1 MTSSRYFAVI
11 KPMSLAGVDRRG
23 KVMLC
28 TAWTASV
35 ICSTPQAIIFHE
47 EAHPNVT
54 WYKQCVTFNYF
65 KEPYHEVIYSML
77 GMMMLYAIPLICF
90 LFCYTSIY
98 MELYRKSKKC
108 VTGWQL
114 AFNTKSISIFRI
126 YKINLFIF
134 LFLLKFRSISQI
146 E

>member
-1 MTSSRYFAVI
+1 MITSSRYFAVI

-28 TAWTASV
+28 TAWIASI
-35 ICSTPQAIIFHE
+35 ICSSPQAIIFHE

-108 VTGWQL
+108 VTGKC
-114 AFNTKSISIFRI
+114 KSDERI
-126 YKINLFIF
+126 
-134 LFLLKFRSISQI
+134 
-146 E
+146 